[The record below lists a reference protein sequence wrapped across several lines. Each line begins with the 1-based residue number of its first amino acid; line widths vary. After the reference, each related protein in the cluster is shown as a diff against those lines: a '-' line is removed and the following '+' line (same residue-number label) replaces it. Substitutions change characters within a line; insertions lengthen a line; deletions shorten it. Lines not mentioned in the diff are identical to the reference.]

1 MTRHVGILGHSAEG
15 AALCFR
21 EVCGYAPD
29 YEHPDVTLDNPA
41 PRPARGVATVHFGQ
55 YAAARPGRVRRR
67 RRRPPAADL
76 VRRPVRIS
84 MNVIRAVP
92 WTSVPGRATM
102 RRMEDTGHEPTSFTS
117 TRRGLLTA
125 AAAAVPLAVAV
136 PLAADAAQAAPEADG
151 FTGPGYPPVPQAPDR
166 ELRRL
171 LGEIDR
177 RRIEATVL
185 KLVSFGTRHT
195 LSSQTDPVRG
205 IGAATTWLFDQFQA
219 VAAASGGR
227 MTVARQ
233 SFIQPPSTRIPTPT
247 PITNVIATLRGTTSP
262 DRVYVVSGHIDSR
275 VTDVLNFAADAPGAD
290 DDASGVATVLELARL
305 FATRP
310 TEATIMFVAVA
321 GEEQGLFGS
330 TFMAAQ
336 LKAASADIQAMFSND
351 IIGASQAWD
360 GTSPD
365 PKTVR
370 LFVEGVPTSET
381 AQQTS
386 IRQSVGGEDDGPSRQ
401 LARFVQDVAQNESTG
416 MRVRVIWRRD
426 RFLRGSD
433 HIPFLQQGY
442 PAGRFT
448 EPRENFNHEHQDVRV
463 ENGVQF
469 GDLPQFCDF
478 GYTARVAKVN
488 AATLWSLAQG
498 PGTPKGVQIVA
509 AVLTN
514 DSTLRWTRGTE
525 SDLAGYEVLWRET
538 TAPNW
543 THVIPVGDVTTAT
556 VDLAKDNVHFGVRA
570 VDRAGHRSPVA
581 YPVPAT

>member
-1 MTRHVGILGHSAEG
+1 
-15 AALCFR
+15 
-21 EVCGYAPD
+21 
-29 YEHPDVTLDNPA
+29 
-41 PRPARGVATVHFGQ
+41 
-55 YAAARPGRVRRR
+55 
-67 RRRPPAADL
+67 
-76 VRRPVRIS
+76 
-84 MNVIRAVP
+84 
-92 WTSVPGRATM
+92 
-102 RRMEDTGHEPTSFTS
+102 MEDTGHEPTSFTS

-125 AAAAVPLAVAV
+125 AAATVPLAVVV
-136 PLAADAAQAAPEADG
+136 PLAAEPAAAAPEGDP
-151 FTGPGYPPVPQAPDR
+151 GPGHPPTRQAPDHD
-166 ELRRL
+166 LRRL
-171 LGEIDR
+171 IGEIDR
-177 RRIEATVL
+177 DRIEATVL
-185 KLVSFGTRHT
+185 GLVSFGTRHT

-205 IGAATTWLFDQFQA
+205 IGAATRWLLQQFQA
-219 VAAASGGR
+219 VAATSGGR
-227 MTVARQ
+227 MTVALQ
-233 SFIQPPSTRIPTPT
+233 SFVQPAGPRIPTPT
-247 PITNVIATLRGTTSP
+247 TITNVIATLRGTTSP
-262 DRVYVVSGHIDSR
+262 ERVYVVSGHIDSR
-275 VTDVLNFAADAPGAD
+275 VTDVLNFTLDAPGAD
-290 DDASGVATVLELARL
+290 DDASGVATVLELARV

-310 TEATIMFVAVA
+310 IESTIMFVAVA

-336 LKAASADIQAMFSND
+336 LKAAGTDIQGMFSND

-360 GTSPD
+360 GTPPD
-365 PKTVR
+365 PRTVR

-381 AQQTS
+381 AQQTA

-401 LARFVQDVAQNESTG
+401 LARFVQDVAQNELTG

-433 HIPFLQQGY
+433 HIPFLQNGY

-448 EPRENFNHEHQDVRV
+448 EPRENFHHEHQDVRV
-463 ENGVQF
+463 ENGEQF

-478 GYTARVAKVN
+478 GYTTRVAKVN

-514 DSTLRWTRGTE
+514 DTTLRWTRGTE
-525 SDLAGYEVLWRET
+525 PDLAGYEVLWRET

-543 THVIPVGDVTTAT
+543 THVIPVGDVTTVT

-581 YPVPAT
+581 YPVPTTS